1 VFPSN
6 GILLFYSPNGPSD
19 SIMPAGGANAATPAF
34 AYTYQLTATPS
45 VRPEY
50 YIRERRVVRAEITI
64 ERVVN
69 LVGLGATGLIG
80 SGAMIT
86 DILS

>member
-1 VFPSN
+1 MQKQ
-6 GILLFYSPNGPSD
+6 GIKSLYDNKL
-19 SIMPAGGANAATPAF
+19 
-34 AYTYQLTATPS
+34 
-45 VRPEY
+45 EY

-69 LVGLGATGLIG
+69 LVGLGASGLIG

-86 DILS
+86 NILS

>member
-1 VFPSN
+1 
-6 GILLFYSPNGPSD
+6 
-19 SIMPAGGANAATPAF
+19 
-34 AYTYQLTATPS
+34 
-45 VRPEY
+45 
-50 YIRERRVVRAEITI
+50 VVRAEITV